1 MRKLSRKDKCYEK
14 DFKIKLMK
22 MSKQIKR
29 NIKTSPKK
37 INILGGEKIEEKKEK
52 KNIRL
57 LQFVAGIT
65 LYPFFSSSDR
75 QWNGHHN

>member
-14 DFKIKLMK
+14 DFKTKLIK

>member
-1 MRKLSRKDKCYEK
+1 
-14 DFKIKLMK
+14 

-75 QWNGHHN
+75 Q

>member
-29 NIKTSPKK
+29 NIKTSPEK

-52 KNIRL
+52 KTYASYNL
-57 LQFVAGIT
+57 SLV
-65 LYPFFSSSDR
+65 
-75 QWNGHHN
+75 

>member
-1 MRKLSRKDKCYEK
+1 MIRYRNTRIKLQKPCIKKETDVRKLSRKDKCYEK

-37 INILGGEKIEEKKEK
+37 N
-52 KNIRL
+52 
-57 LQFVAGIT
+57 
-65 LYPFFSSSDR
+65 
-75 QWNGHHN
+75 

>member
-1 MRKLSRKDKCYEK
+1 VRKLSRKGKCYEK
-14 DFKIKLMK
+14 DFEINLMK

-52 KNIRL
+52 KTYASYNL
-57 LQFVAGIT
+57 SLV
-65 LYPFFSSSDR
+65 
-75 QWNGHHN
+75 

>member
-29 NIKTSPKK
+29 NIKTSPKQ
-37 INILGGEKIEEKKEK
+37 INILGGVKIDEKKEK
-52 KNIRL
+52 KKHTRL
-57 LQFVAGIT
+57 TICRWYNPVSLLFQQ
-65 LYPFFSSSDR
+65 R
-75 QWNGHHN
+75 